1 MENKLKIKKTF
12 DIKSA
17 IFALLAVVCVGL
29 ALGFLFNY
37 LGIDKIKEFVSLS
50 GIFGPI
56 IFILSLT
63 LTIIFAPLGGEVLL
77 LSGGVLFGFWPGV
90 VYIAISGFIG
100 ATVNFWISRIYGK
113 RLVTKLIGADNFHKL
128 NEITSKITD
137 KNPLVI
143 LPLMATTAFDYI
155 SYAAG
160 LTDIAFSK
168 YFLVVI
174 LSTCINVPIYV
185 GLGTN
190 LIQPNGIFLKVFV
203 GLVFIALV
211 SIFIENIWRR
221 REKSKIED
229 VE

>member
-1 MENKLKIKKTF
+1 MEDEIKIKKKF
-12 DIKSA
+12 DIRSA
-17 IFALLAVVCVGL
+17 IVALLTVVCVGFV
-29 ALGFLFNY
+29 LGFLFDY
-37 LGIDKIKEFVSLS
+37 LGIDKLKEFVSVS
-50 GIFGPI
+50 GVFGPI

-90 VYIAISGFIG
+90 VYIAISGLIG

-113 RLVTKLIGADNFHKL
+113 KLVVKLIGVDNFYKL
-128 NEITSKITD
+128 NEITSKITN

-160 LTDIAFSK
+160 LTDISFSK

-174 LSTCINVPIYV
+174 LSTCIHVPVYV

-203 GLVFIALV
+203 GLVFIALI

-221 REKSKIED
+221 IKKSKIEG

>member
-1 MENKLKIKKTF
+1 MENEPKRKF

-17 IFALLAVVCVGL
+17 VVAFLTIVGIGVILA
-29 ALGFLFNY
+29 FLY
-37 LGIDKIKEFVSLS
+37 KYIGIDKIKAFISTA
-50 GIFGPI
+50 GIFGPL

-63 LTIIFAPLGGEVLL
+63 ATIVVAPLGGEVLL

-100 ATVNFWISRIYGK
+100 ATINFWVSRIYGK
-113 RLVTKLIGADNFHKL
+113 RLVTKLIGVDNFHKL
-128 NEITSKITD
+128 NEITNKITD

-160 LTDIAFSK
+160 LTNIKFSK
-168 YFLVVI
+168 YFLIVI

-185 GLGTN
+185 GLGTSI
-190 LIQPNGIFLKVFV
+190 IQPNGIFLKVFI
-203 GLVFIALV
+203 GLVFIALISV
-211 SIFIENIWRR
+211 GVEEFWRR
-221 REKSKIED
+221 RGKKKVDNLEVK
-229 VE
+229 